1 MSKKKEMRVK
11 EVGAT
16 INLGQYSSL
25 HVTLGEEQEYGG
37 LDLQRSLNYLK
48 RIANE
53 VDGTLNLP
61 EKEAPGKIATPPETS
76 QPKTVGEKIYAFG
89 GQTPIWYDNDT
100 HSYYSEQ
107 GVRYDSVTQLLGTFY
122 PFNSDGKIAQ
132 AYMDFAASYGN
143 LVHTAVQNMVIG
155 KPPKKELVQD
165 ILADVAKA
173 MGSYDNGWVEQL
185 IAYPDQEIAGRFDI
199 LTKKDDKYTL
209 WDVKTNS
216 DLYMANECNLPDS
229 LKEKFSEYWNPET
242 IYGEHCLQLNLYAYI
257 IEKTSDV
264 EISEI
269 KIIHIPDG
277 FKKVVDVPKVDVS
290 AILQAYGST
299 R

>member
-1 MSKKKEMRVK
+1 MTKKKEMRVK

-25 HVTLGEEQEYGG
+25 HVTLGEEQEYKG

-48 RIANE
+48 RVADE
-53 VDGTLNLP
+53 VDGALNLP
-61 EKEAPGKIATPPETS
+61 EKEAQERIATPPEAS
-76 QPKTVGEKIYAFG
+76 QPKVIGEKVYAFG

-107 GVRYDSVTQLLGTFY
+107 GVRYDSVTQLLSTFY

-155 KPPKKELVQD
+155 KPPKKGLVQD
-165 ILADVAKA
+165 ILTDVANA
-173 MGSYDNGWVEQL
+173 MGGYDNGWVEQL

-216 DLYMANECNLPDS
+216 DLYIANECNLPDS

-264 EISEI
+264 EIGEI

-277 FKKVVDVPKVDVS
+277 FKKVIDVPKVDVS